1 MMIYLTRRERF
12 SAAHRL
18 HQPGLSDEENID
30 LYGPCANPNW
40 HGHNYELWVTI
51 KGQIDKQSG
60 YVADLKD
67 ISNIIREKVI
77 DKVDHR
83 NLNMEVDFMEGIIA
97 STENL
102 AVGIWDQIEPEIR
115 KLGVELHCVKL
126 RETENNDVEYYGEKD

>member
-1 MMIYLTRRERF
+1 MIYLTRRERF

>member
-1 MMIYLTRRERF
+1 MIYLTRRERF

-51 KGQIDKQSG
+51 KGQVDKQSG